1 MDIAK
6 IRKKGGDIAAAGQQP
21 GAPVSAPATEPEQ
34 KAQETLEPPEGGK
47 ETAQERIVTKAEDD
61 AKDTTMELLT
71 FALAQEE
78 YAFRIDDV
86 EEIIKPQRITR
97 IPRHEPFLVG
107 ITSLRGKIIP
117 VIDLKKRLSLDGE
130 TVTDKKRRILIL
142 KGPRGTIGAFID
154 RVVGVIRPRSSKIGD
169 PPPHLLE
176 TEMRFIEGVVLV
188 DGRFLSIINTEEALD
203 ITQSSES
210 KGRAS

>member
-6 IRKKGGDIAAAGQQP
+6 IRKKGRDVGAVGHQP
-21 GAPVSAPATEPEQ
+21 GASVPPAAAEEQGKTEETPESR
-34 KAQETLEPPEGGK
+34 EGGG
-47 ETAQERIVTKAEDD
+47 EREQERIVPKGDEAEN
-61 AKDTTMELLT
+61 AVMELLT

-86 EEIIKPQRITR
+86 EEIIKPQSITR
-97 IPRHEPFLVG
+97 IPKTDSFLLGV
-107 ITSLRGKIIP
+107 TSLRGKIIP

-130 TVTDKKRRILIL
+130 AGVKRRQKILIL
-142 KGPRGTIGAFID
+142 KGPRGTIGAVID
-154 RVVGVIRPRSSKIGD
+154 RVIGVIRPRASGIGE

-188 DGRFLSIINTEEALD
+188 DGRFLSIIKTEEALD
-203 ITQSSES
+203 I
-210 KGRAS
+210 